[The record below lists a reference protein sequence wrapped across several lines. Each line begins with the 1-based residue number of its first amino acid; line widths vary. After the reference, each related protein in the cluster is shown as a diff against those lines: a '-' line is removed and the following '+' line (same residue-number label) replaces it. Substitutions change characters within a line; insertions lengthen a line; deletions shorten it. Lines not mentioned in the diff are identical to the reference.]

1 MPRASSARAAQG
13 ASSLDASHNEKH
25 LKKSSRLS
33 TRRTRSSSISIVDA
47 IKEQKKRGRPSSVTS
62 PPHKRDKKL
71 SSDKEN
77 DSENNNTN
85 NHNDDEP
92 STGFQSPKTSQGP
105 TPYWK
110 VLQERGNITSPR
122 ETRSSVKKPRK
133 HKSIDDEEV
142 GPVLLEFSPPNQA
155 ANRKKEKQM
164 LEKKEKE
171 RYVNRVPFSHN

>member
-1 MPRASSARAAQG
+1 
-13 ASSLDASHNEKH
+13 
-25 LKKSSRLS
+25 
-33 TRRTRSSSISIVDA
+33 VDA
-47 IKEQKKRGRPSSVTS
+47 IKEQKKRGRPSCVTS

-77 DSENNNTN
+77 NDN
-85 NHNDDEP
+85 NHKNNDEPPP
-92 STGFQSPKTSQGP
+92 STGFQSPKTPQGP

-110 VLQERGNITSPR
+110 VLQERAGNMTSPR
-122 ETRSSVKKPRK
+122 ETRSSVKKPRQQ
-133 HKSIDDEEV
+133 KSIDDIDDEEV

-171 RYVNRVPFSHN
+171 R